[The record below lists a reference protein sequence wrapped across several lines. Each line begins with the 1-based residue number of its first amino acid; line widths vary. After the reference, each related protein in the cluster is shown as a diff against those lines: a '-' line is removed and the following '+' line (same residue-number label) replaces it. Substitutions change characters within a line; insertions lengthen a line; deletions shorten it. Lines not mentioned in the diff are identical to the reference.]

1 MNSVFRAFQRCDRFT
16 PFAAIWICVIFGV
29 SWPPQ
34 IYAANFQLPE
44 FTLIDRGEADAIFP
58 SVSSKFPGSRFAVT
72 GLNSSMGT
80 IRILRV
86 ENDKNCSAEFLSDIR
101 CSRGVRM
108 EGSINCQSGGHRRKA
123 ELGLSSDRL
132 ETKERIGNR
141 PIRSPGKSNLPSSVG
156 WAGRFEQRPH
166 GAIRFAIAP
175 YVTGASPTGSRHRG
189 LGRRRDLRVGL
200 ADHAVAAVALGR
212 VEAGVGALDQR
223 MHGVAAAVGGDAD
236 RDGDAAE
243 VL

>member
-44 FTLIDRGEADAIFP
+44 FTLIDRGAADAIVP

-86 ENDKNCSAEFLSDIR
+86 ENDKNCSAEF
-101 CSRGVRM
+101 C
-108 EGSINCQSGGHRRKA
+108 
-123 ELGLSSDRL
+123 
-132 ETKERIGNR
+132 
-141 PIRSPGKSNLPSSVG
+141 
-156 WAGRFEQRPH
+156 
-166 GAIRFAIAP
+166 
-175 YVTGASPTGSRHRG
+175 PTF
-189 LGRRRDLRVGL
+189 VV
-200 ADHAVAAVALGR
+200 HAA
-212 VEAGVGALDQR
+212 
-223 MHGVAAAVGGDAD
+223 
-236 RDGDAAE
+236 
-243 VL
+243 